1 MLYLQ
6 LCKKIWSVH
15 ALAFVIGRY
24 SSFAFVL
31 LCTCTCTSAD
41 YWGHSPMVIYSKP
54 VAQRGI
60 PLSN

>member
-1 MLYLQ
+1 MLCLQ

-31 LCTCTCTSAD
+31 FCTCTCTSAD
-41 YWGHSPMVIYSKP
+41 YWGHSLMVIYSQP